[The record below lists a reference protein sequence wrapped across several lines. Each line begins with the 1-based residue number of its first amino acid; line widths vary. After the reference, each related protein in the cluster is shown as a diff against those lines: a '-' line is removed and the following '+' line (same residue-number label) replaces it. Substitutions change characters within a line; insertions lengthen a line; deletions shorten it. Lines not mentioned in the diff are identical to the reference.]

1 MCATHHLCICT
12 TCLLCVSCVVQI
24 LWLRY
29 DQAKQK
35 YMEAREKLKEADEK
49 LAQRKAQLQED
60 TGPLRCVGWW
70 AVDISDAADSC
81 SFPPPH
87 RRLEAHDDKVE
98 RNTRF

>member
-1 MCATHHLCICT
+1 M
-12 TCLLCVSCVVQI
+12 SCVVQI

-35 YMEAREKLKEADEK
+35 YMEAREKLEEADEK

-60 TGPLRCVGWW
+60 TGPLRCGGGGGW
-70 AVDISDAADSC
+70 AVDSSDSADSC

-98 RNTRF
+98 RNTRFLSVLLGSRILYFN

>member
-1 MCATHHLCICT
+1 MCATHHLCICA

-60 TGPLRCVGWW
+60 TGPLRCVGGLGRSS
-70 AVDISDAADSC
+70 I
-81 SFPPPH
+81 
-87 RRLEAHDDKVE
+87 RRAMWLLFNCA
-98 RNTRF
+98 